1 VKPNTQT
8 RQRVNRRLCGGKS
21 SHRFVCSVTERRCFR
36 LLAAYTPHNNVGTN
50 KRISGGA
57 VANATAAWPRIRQR
71 SEQNQHEWETLA
83 EHAPEARE
91 MVVVSQPVFTNFGEA
106 QLTTHPQFVI
116 LGNERHR
123 FQPRSLV

>member
-1 VKPNTQT
+1 VDTIVVVLQSCDGTIPSEYEGEAQYTDKATGQPKTLWGEVVTPFRVFRHRKAVFSSACSLHATQ
-8 RQRVNRRLCGGKS
+8 QC
-21 SHRFVCSVTERRCFR
+21 
-36 LLAAYTPHNNVGTN
+36 
-50 KRISGGA
+50 
-57 VANATAAWPRIRQR
+57 W
-71 SEQNQHEWETLA
+71 HEWETLA

-116 LGNERHR
+116 LSNERHR